1 MKVSAVIVTYNNIK
15 MLEMLISD
23 LYHQTKKLQ
32 SIIVVDNASLDGTK
46 TILKERHPNIIYIRL
61 EENLGSAG
69 GYYLGIKEAVQGSDF
84 VWTLDDDVRLN
95 ADSLERLLEGIQKL
109 EPFYKVG
116 AVRSTGEKH
125 FASEPTRLEIFP
137 WRGTLIKTKVIIE
150 IGLPRQEYFL
160 YGEDLEYALRFARNG
175 YVCFWIPA
183 SKCVERRDDGKKK
196 SKILTRQFKVYAT
209 PFRLYYAFRNEIA
222 IYIEYRELRC
232 LFKTL
237 LYAGKLMSYFLVCAR
252 SEKMDKVKAIF
263 TGIVDGYFSYLGKNY
278 KYQPTPIFSDTS
290 TFIKDKI

>member
-1 MKVSAVIVTYNNIK
+1 
-15 MLEMLISD
+15 
-23 LYHQTKKLQ
+23 
-32 SIIVVDNASLDGTK
+32 VVDNASLDGTK

-95 ADSLERLLEGIQKL
+95 ADSLERLLGGIQKL

-175 YVCFWIPA
+175 YLCFWIPA

-209 PFRLYYAFRNEIA
+209 PFRLYYAFRNEVA
-222 IYIEYRELRC
+222 IYKEYRDVYR

-237 LYAGKLMSYFLVCAR
+237 LYAAKLTLYFSFCRNGDA
-252 SEKMDKVKAIF
+252 SNQVKAIF
-263 TGIVDGYFSYLGKNY
+263 VGIKDGLIGALGINRG
-278 KYQPTPIFSDTS
+278 YQPIPE
-290 TFIKDKI
+290 